1 MGLRIW
7 NQLSDLYNHDQL
19 ADNWSKLDLHDHT
32 PGRGIRIPAEG
43 INNEAI
49 IGSKISPAFMQTVE
63 GTFGSI
69 APGDVVVITLNWP
82 VAFADALYR
91 TFATTRNSLIFA
103 SVTGRTTTNVTVA
116 IRNPTDATSPSGVSS
131 VASAVQVL
139 GIRL

>member
-63 GTFGSI
+63 GTFAVI
-69 APGDVVVITLNWP
+69 AAGGLTSVTFTWP
-82 VAFADALYR
+82 IAFADALYR
-91 TFATTRNSLIFA
+91 TFATTRDTRTFA
-103 SVTGRTTTNVTVA
+103 SVTGRTTTGVSVD
-116 IRNPTDATSPSGVSS
+116 IRNPTASAST
-131 VASAVQVL
+131 ASAVQVL

>member
-19 ADNWSKLDLHDHT
+19 ADNWSKVDLHDHT

-43 INNEAI
+43 IDNEAV

-63 GTFGSI
+63 GAFATIAAGS
-69 APGDVVVITLNWP
+69 TLTVTLTWP
-82 VAFADALYR
+82 IAFADALYR
-91 TFATTRNSLIFA
+91 TFATTRDSGVFA
-103 SVTGRTTTNVTVA
+103 SVTARTQIGVTIV
-116 IRNPTDATSPSGVSS
+116 IRNPTGGTSNAS
-131 VASAVQVL
+131 VVQVL

>member
-19 ADNWSKLDLHDHT
+19 ADNWSKVDLHDHT

-43 INNEAI
+43 IGDEAI

-63 GTFGSI
+63 GAFAVI
-69 APGDVVVITLNWP
+69 AAGGLQTITLNWP
-82 VAFADALYR
+82 IAFADALYR
-91 TFATTRNSLIFA
+91 TFATTRDTFTFA
-103 SVTGRTTTNVTVA
+103 SVTGRTTTSVTVA
-116 IRNPTDATSPSGVSS
+116 IRNPTATVST
-131 VASAVQVL
+131 ASAVQVC